1 MLGETQLKSKFLGAL
16 VGTGVGDTLGRPFE
30 GFRGPF
36 TVDTIKF
43 GGPYTDDTEMA
54 IGVAESL
61 VEKQGFDGEHMLW
74 TFIRNFNPSRG
85 YGWGPPQIFKWIKG
99 GLSWDKASRRL
110 FNGAG
115 SLGNGAAMRIAPI
128 GAFYFEDFDELKKV
142 AFQSSLI
149 THAHILGIEGA
160 ILQAC
165 SVAIAVN
172 LTPESFDPQV
182 FVDKLYQMVT
192 EDLYEEKLYIIR
204 KFLREGTEEARVI
217 GELGN
222 GVAAFNSVPTAIFS
236 FLSHPQSFEEA
247 VRYAV
252 CLGGDT
258 DTIGAMTGAISG
270 AYHGVEGIPDKWRK
284 KLENGEYIE
293 SLAGK
298 LWQIKAKLKKL

>member
-1 MLGETQLKSKFLGAL
+1 MLGKNQLKSKFLGAL

-30 GFRGPF
+30 GFKGPF
-36 TVDTIKF
+36 TIHTIKL
-43 GGPYTDDTEMA
+43 GGRYTDDTEMA

-61 VEKQGFDGEHMLW
+61 VEKQGFDGEHMVW
-74 TFIRNFNPSRG
+74 TFIRNFDPSRG

-99 GLSWDKASRRL
+99 GLSWNKASQRL

-115 SLGNGAAMRIAPI
+115 SWGNGAAMRIAPI
-128 GAFYFEDFDELKKV
+128 GVFYFDDFDELKK
-142 AFQSSLI
+142 AAYQSSLI

-182 FVDKLYQMVT
+182 FVDKLYKIVK
-192 EDLYEEKLYIIR
+192 EDMYRKKLDSIR
-204 KFLREGTEEARVI
+204 KFLRKGAEEVRVI
-217 GELGN
+217 EELGN
-222 GVAAFNSVPTAIFS
+222 GIAAFDSVPTAIFS
-236 FLSHPQSFEEA
+236 FLSHPHSFEEA

-270 AYHGVEGIPDKWRK
+270 AYHGVEGIPDEWRK
-284 KLENGEYIE
+284 RLENGEYIE
-293 SLAGK
+293 SLAER
-298 LWQIKAKLKKL
+298 LWQIKDTLKKL